1 MAMITVVYVSSAV
14 LLMSPT
20 DLLDLLRNSRERNH
34 VAQITGMLLYR
45 DGNFMQVLEGEERV
59 VDALQERIRRDPRHR
74 GMICLLR
81 QRLAE
86 RAFGDELSLLPL
98 DLVVLELQK
107 RVGVNFLFCQLA
119 QSNPV
124 DRIAFN
130 HAPQLI
136 NRRTKVM
143 LLNMFD
149 GNSENMSHL
158 FEQLIGGITT
168 TILDVRNVSGRNISE
183 LLGEFSKREIHPISV
198 LPNHVAKCLDHAVS
212 IGCEQ

>member
-86 RAFGDELSLLPL
+86 RAFGDWSMGFRNLHELDERERVVRARTLACFARQGPETAAALP
-98 DLVVLELQK
+98 
-107 RVGVNFLFCQLA
+107 
-119 QSNPV
+119 
-124 DRIAFN
+124 
-130 HAPQLI
+130 
-136 NRRTKVM
+136 
-143 LLNMFD
+143 
-149 GNSENMSHL
+149 
-158 FEQLIGGITT
+158 
-168 TILDVRNVSGRNISE
+168 SG
-183 LLGEFSKREIHPISV
+183 SKLSASCSR
-198 LPNHVAKCLDHAVS
+198 
-212 IGCEQ
+212 